1 MSTRNTR
8 LAILALLCVLAG
20 RLAVADAGPGKQPDA
35 SPQLTQVVYPVADLV
50 VPIDMGN
57 GPKQDTQEDRLVQL
71 VSSAVAPASWKQQG
85 GPGTLQYH
93 PHGMALV
100 VVQTPQVH
108 EQVVHLLKALRRLQE
123 VEVAVELRVVT
134 VSPEMAAEFR
144 TKNGLSQPPAAQSG
158 PPFVY
163 DSMVDKPAHLG
174 HGDASQ
180 PCSCAVAAKKA
191 QPKEKPAKAAVL
203 TDKELYLWLRIF
215 QNDPAA
221 NIMMSP
227 KVTVFDGQQACVN
240 VGQMQSYVTEYR
252 VVREGNQFAVV
263 PNTEQYEVGTK
274 CTLLPVVSADRRFV
288 RLDLD
293 MRMVAE
299 SGSPGSAPVLIK
311 LAGANGE
318 EKEFRGVV
326 QQPRFQT
333 LSCKQKLNIP
343 DCHTIAIPLGETSVE
358 TRTEIAVPVLKD
370 VPFVRH
376 LFARTIGYGREQHET
391 FLFVTPRIIVNEED
405 ETAFHINTQ
414 PAIATDLNTV
424 LQQGRML
431 RAKAQTLGEPL
442 PPAPH
447 AQPAPPATPPGILS
461 NPGHSVV
468 PPVARPTAA
477 PRPNEAKCVRAQVDE
492 RPPLIVG
499 RVIII
504 GNKATRD
511 EVILRAIDIYP
522 GQVLRLPE
530 LRLAERNL
538 ARLGIFEMDPEKGS
552 KPSVVP
558 IDTDDPT
565 VKDILVTV
573 QEAHIGRFQ
582 IGAGFN
588 TDNGLAK

>member
-20 RLAVADAGPGKQPDA
+20 RLAVADAGPGKQQDA
-35 SPQLTQVVYPVADLV
+35 SPQLTQVVYPVADLI

-57 GPKQDTQEDRLVQL
+57 GPKQDTQEDRLMQL
-71 VSSAVAPASWKQQG
+71 ISSAVAPASWKHQG

-108 EQVVHLLKALRRLQE
+108 QQVVHLLKALRRLQE

-144 TKNGLSQPPAAQSG
+144 TKNGLSQPPPAQSG
-158 PPFVY
+158 PPYEY
-163 DSMVDKPAHLG
+163 DSDPNERLKQELNQSEIIGQLREEWSRFWMVDKPATLRP
-174 HGDASQ
+174 DTTYQ
-180 PCSCAVAAKKA
+180 FESCAAPPKKTQA
-191 QPKEKPAKAAVL
+191 KEKPANAAVL
-203 TDKELYLWLRIF
+203 TDKELYLWLRVL
-215 QNDPAA
+215 QSDPAT

-227 KVTVFDGQQACVN
+227 KLTVFDGQQACVN

-299 SGSPGSAPVLIK
+299 SASPGSAPVVIK

-326 QQPRFQT
+326 QQPRLQT

-343 DCHTIAIPLGETSVE
+343 DRHTIAIPLGETSVE

-376 LFARTIGYGREQHET
+376 FVRSIGYGREQHET
-391 FLFVTPRIIVNEED
+391 FLFVTPRIIVTEEA
-405 ETAFHINTQ
+405 EEACEQTQ
-414 PAIATDLNTV
+414 FGSQSVKQVAPLLRSTSPMGGH
-424 LQQGRML
+424 GR
-431 RAKAQTLGEPL
+431 
-442 PPAPH
+442 
-447 AQPAPPATPPGILS
+447 
-461 NPGHSVV
+461 
-468 PPVARPTAA
+468 
-477 PRPNEAKCVRAQVDE
+477 
-492 RPPLIVG
+492 
-499 RVIII
+499 
-504 GNKATRD
+504 
-511 EVILRAIDIYP
+511 
-522 GQVLRLPE
+522 
-530 LRLAERNL
+530 
-538 ARLGIFEMDPEKGS
+538 
-552 KPSVVP
+552 
-558 IDTDDPT
+558 
-565 VKDILVTV
+565 
-573 QEAHIGRFQ
+573 
-582 IGAGFN
+582 
-588 TDNGLAK
+588 